1 VVKGFVGRRALLERL
16 QGEVDGIRTDGS
28 GRFVTIR
35 GRRRVGKSWLV
46 EEFVERS
53 RLPFVFFAASGQT
66 PERELSL
73 FAEKLSQSTLPSAEL
88 ATNVRFE
95 TWEAALVAA
104 SSQASAVRPS
114 VIVLDEFPDLC
125 DLRRDGDGRVT
136 GSPQEG
142 SVRAAWDQVLS
153 RRPVLLILI
162 GSDLSMMEALTS
174 YGRPLHQRPTRELV
188 VPPLNPREVAAM
200 SKRTGA
206 DALEAYLVTGG
217 FPKIAAA
224 WQEGDLQAFLA
235 RSLIDDGSPLVS
247 TGHLILEAEFRSSVQ
262 ARSVLA
268 AVGTGSRTNKAIS
281 DASGIRT
288 SNLTYPLKV
297 LAEKRV
303 VATSL
308 PLSIKPSVDRRY
320 AVSDPYLRFYLRFLD
335 RGYGEIER
343 GRGRVLV
350 PEIMRSWET
359 YLGLAIEPIIRAAIE
374 NLLPDDRFGLAQ
386 AVGGFWTRDHRV
398 EVDLVGADRGEPP
411 VRAVSFIGSIKW
423 RQRKPATGSDVAE
436 LIRTGSAI
444 AGVTPDTPIVLVSRS
459 GITDVK
465 APLAAAFEPD
475 ELLASF
481 PLD

>member
-1 VVKGFVGRRALLERL
+1 MD
-16 QGEVDGIRTDGS
+16 EVDGIRTDGS

-53 RLPFVFFAASGQT
+53 RLPSSFFAASGQT

-73 FAEKLSQSTLPSAEL
+73 FAEKLSQSDLPSAEL
-88 ATNVRFE
+88 ATKVRFE
-95 TWEAALVAA
+95 TWEAALVVA
-104 SSQASAVRPS
+104 SSGANAATPS
-114 VIVLDEFPDLC
+114 IIVLDEFPDLC
-125 DLRRDGDGRVT
+125 ELRRDGDGRVT

-142 SVRAAWDQVLS
+142 SLRKAWDQVLG

-200 SKRTGA
+200 TKRTGA

-217 FPKIAAA
+217 FPKNAAA
-224 WQEGDLQAFLA
+224 WRDGDLRTFLT
-235 RSLIDDGSPLVS
+235 RSLVDDGSPLVS
-247 TGHLILEAEFRSSVQ
+247 TGRLILEAEFRSSVQ
-262 ARSVLA
+262 ARSVLSA
-268 AVGTGSRTNKAIS
+268 IGTGSRTNKAIS
-281 DASGIRT
+281 DASGIST

-297 LAEKRV
+297 LADKRV
-303 VATSL
+303 ISTSL
-308 PLSIKPSVDRRY
+308 PLSTKPSIDRRY

-350 PEIMRSWET
+350 PEIVRSWET
-359 YLGLAIEPIIRAAIE
+359 YVGLAIEPIIRGAIE
-374 NLLPDDRFGLAQ
+374 NLLPDDRFGPAQ
-386 AVGGFWTRDHRV
+386 VVGGFWTRDHSI
-398 EVDLVGADRGEPP
+398 EVDLVGADRAEPP
-411 VRAVSFIGSIKW
+411 VGSVSFIGSIKW
-423 RQRKPATGSDVAE
+423 RRRKPATGSDVAE
-436 LIRTGSAI
+436 LIRSGSRI
-444 AGVTPDTPIVLVSRS
+444 AGVTSDTPLVLVSRS
-459 GITDVK
+459 GIMDVK
-465 APLAAAFEPD
+465 APLAAALDPD